1 VKFDQVKKKSFDQM
15 PNLTENFDQV
25 KFDQLTPCL
34 KNDSN
39 RKSLSSA
46 LMVGFFVMVE
56 ETTF

>member
-25 KFDQLTPCL
+25 KFDQPCL